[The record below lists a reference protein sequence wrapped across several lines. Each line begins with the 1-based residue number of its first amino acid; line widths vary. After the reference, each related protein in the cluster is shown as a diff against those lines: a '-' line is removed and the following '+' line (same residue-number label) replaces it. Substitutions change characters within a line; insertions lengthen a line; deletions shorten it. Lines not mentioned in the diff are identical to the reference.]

1 MSSETK
7 VWTVLAMLE
16 WATEYFKER
25 NIPEPRLSIEWILAE
40 VLSVRRLDLYMQ
52 FDRPLS
58 QEELDRLRPL
68 VKRRAMNEPVQYII
82 GKTEFHS
89 AEILVNRSVLIP
101 RVETEQLV
109 DTLLKDSAF
118 PAGVPLKLIDIGTGS
133 GCIPIAV
140 KLNRPLWSCSG
151 VDISAD
157 ALGVARKNAL
167 HNQTDIQFVQADFEK
182 WEDEPFFHQKWDIV
196 ISNPP
201 YITFEEESEMHSQ
214 VKEYEP
220 GDALFHENPL
230 EFYEKLIDFASASSA
245 ALFLE
250 CNDKTAARVEKLTV
264 RKFPKVSLHND
275 LDGNPRFV
283 LAKPD

>member
-1 MSSETK
+1 
-7 VWTVLAMLE
+7 MLE

-140 KLNRPLWSCSG
+140 KLNRPLWTCSG

-157 ALGVARKNAL
+157 ALKVARKNAL

-182 WEDEPFFHQKWDIV
+182 WDDEPFFHQKWDIV

-201 YITFEEESEMHSQ
+201 SITFEEKSEMHSQ
-214 VKEYEP
+214 VKI
-220 GDALFHENPL
+220 GR
-230 EFYEKLIDFASASSA
+230 ASCR
-245 ALFLE
+245 E
-250 CNDKTAARVEKLTV
+250 RVCSTG
-264 RKFPKVSLHND
+264 R
-275 LDGNPRFV
+275 
-283 LAKPD
+283 

>member
-1 MSSETK
+1 
-7 VWTVLAMLE
+7 MLE
-16 WATEYFKER
+16 WATEYFKEKD
-25 NIPEPRLSIEWILAE
+25 IPEPRLSIEWILAG
-40 VLSVRRLDLYMQ
+40 VLSARRLDLYMQ

-58 QEELDRLRPL
+58 REELDRIRPL

-109 DTLLKDSAF
+109 DSLLKDSDY
-118 PAGVPLKLIDIGTGS
+118 PAGKPLKLIDIGTGS

-140 KLNRPLWSCSG
+140 KLNRPHWSCSG
-151 VDISAD
+151 ADISAD
-157 ALGVARKNAL
+157 ALEVARENAL
-167 HNQTDIQFVQADFEK
+167 HNQTDIRFVQADFEK
-182 WEDEPFFHQKWDIV
+182 WEDEPFFNKKWDIV

-201 YITFEEESEMHSQ
+201 YITYQEESEMHPQ
-214 VKEYEP
+214 VTEFEP
-220 GDALFHENPL
+220 GAALFHENPL
-230 EFYEKLIDFASASSA
+230 KFYEKLIDFASGLSA

-250 CNDKTAARVEKLTV
+250 CNDKTADTV
-264 RKFPKVSLHND
+264 KKMAARKFPRATLLDD

-283 LAKPD
+283 IAKPD